1 MEIYPKE
8 IIIESLAAPLP
19 IDREA
24 RKGHERSSIDQ
35 RIDYRWID
43 LRTEANQLM
52 FKAQTTMI
60 NAMRQ
65 FLLERSFMEIHTPKL
80 IAAASESGADVFEVK
95 YFDRKAYLAQSPQF
109 YKQMAMASGFERIST
124 PMLEDME
131 NLDKSDGGDNLN
143 LIFKVLK
150 RGDKLTAAL
159 NSGDPKELS
168 DMGLRYDLTLPL
180 SRFYAANK
188 DKLPH
193 PFKVIQTD
201 RVFRAERPQKGRL
214 REFVQCDIDILG
226 DESPNA
232 EVELIDV
239 TTRALLGIGFD
250 GFTVN
255 INDRRILRG
264 MLESMGF
271 AADTL
276 DSVCITF
283 DKMDKI
289 GAEGVKAELT
299 EKQLPESAIQA
310 LADFIAAGDVTLD
323 AVAARCADPAIADDL
338 KYVLATANTLAA
350 GRYQVAYCPS
360 LVRGQG
366 YYTGM
371 VFEVT
376 CPQFSGAVAGGGR
389 YDNMVGK
396 FLGVQVPAVGFSIGF
411 ERVCGILLEQGY
423 QIPGAK
429 QKIALL
435 YGKDTDF
442 PAVLSKA
449 AALREQYNVTVLPQG
464 KKLGKQLGQLEAAG
478 FAGAAFMDKDEVKIF
493 AQQ

>member
-1 MEIYPKE
+1 MKIQPLKGMRDLLPAEQTLRDYIQGQILEVYR
-8 IIIESLAAPLP
+8 AA
-19 IDREA
+19 
-24 RKGHERSSIDQ
+24 
-35 RIDYRWID
+35 
-43 LRTEANQLM
+43 
-52 FKAQTTMI
+52 
-60 NAMRQ
+60 
-65 FLLERSFMEIHTPKL
+65 
-80 IAAASESGADVFEVK
+80 
-95 YFDRKAYLAQSPQF
+95 
-109 YKQMAMASGFERIST
+109 GFERIST

-131 NLDKSDGGDNLN
+131 NLDKSDGGENLN

-159 NSGDPKELS
+159 NAGKYDALS

-180 SRFYAANK
+180 SRYYAANRNV
-188 DKLPH
+188 LPT

-239 TTRALLGIGFD
+239 TARALLKIGFD

-264 MLESMGF
+264 MLQSMGF
-271 AADTL
+271 APDTL

-283 DKMDKI
+283 DKMDKV
-289 GAEGVKAELT
+289 GAEGVRAELT
-299 EKQLPESAIQA
+299 EKGLPADAIQQ
-310 LADFIAAGDVTLD
+310 LADFLAQGSVTLE
-323 AVAARCADPAIADDL
+323 AVAARCADPSIADDL
-338 KYVLATANTLAA
+338 KYVLATAGRLAE
-350 GRYQVAYCPS
+350 GKYQVAYCPS

-371 VFEVT
+371 VFEVV
-376 CPQFSGAVAGGGR
+376 CPQFAGAVAGGGR

-396 FLGVQVPAVGFSIGF
+396 FLGQQVPAVGFSIGF
-411 ERVCGILLEQGY
+411 ERVCGILLEKGY

-435 YGKDTDF
+435 YPAGADF
-442 PAVLSKA
+442 PAVLA
-449 AALREQYNVTVLPQG
+449 QAEALRADHSVTVLPQG
-464 KKLGKQLGQLEAAG
+464 KKLGKQLAALEAAG
-478 FAGAAFMDKDEVKIF
+478 FAGAAFAGKDELKWF
-493 AQQ
+493 ADRK